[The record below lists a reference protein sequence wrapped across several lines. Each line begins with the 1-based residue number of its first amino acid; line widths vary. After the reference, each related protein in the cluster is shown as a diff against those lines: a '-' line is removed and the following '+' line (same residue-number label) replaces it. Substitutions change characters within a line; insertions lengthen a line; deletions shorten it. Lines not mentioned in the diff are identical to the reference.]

1 MDDMII
7 PKAVVFDLGKVLVD
21 FDYLIAG
28 RRIAARGKLTLLEIG
43 VYIARSPLFVEYE
56 SGRVTTQQFYEEI
69 RGVTGFR
76 VDLTEFS
83 NCFADI
89 FTEIQPMVR
98 LQAELQQ
105 RGMSAYAFSNTNEL
119 AAEHIRRSFP
129 FYSKF
134 DGCILSFEHR
144 AMKPDA
150 RLYEVVERQ
159 SGRREAEI
167 LYLDDRPENIAAGAA
182 RGWQVI
188 LHESPEKS
196 RAAIQKLG
204 LLNHGSSGAEAR
216 PV

>member
-76 VDLTEFS
+76 GDLTEFS

-204 LLNHGSSGAEAR
+204 LLNHG
-216 PV
+216 